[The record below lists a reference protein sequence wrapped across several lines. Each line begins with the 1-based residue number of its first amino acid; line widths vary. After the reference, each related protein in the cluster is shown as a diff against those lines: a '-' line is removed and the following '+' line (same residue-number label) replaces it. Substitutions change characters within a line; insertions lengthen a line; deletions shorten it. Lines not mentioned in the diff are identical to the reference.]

1 MVWQTFPFYLL
12 HRDEH
17 MSAGFW
23 EIYAPDKAA
32 KKQQQK
38 KKAVKPD
45 LKGGHRVNPSSLLD
59 PELGVQESAHL
70 DGIFKIVNR

>member
-1 MVWQTFPFYLL
+1 
-12 HRDEH
+12 

-32 KKQQQK
+32 KKQ
-38 KKAVKPD
+38 KKAVKLD
-45 LKGGHRVNPSSLLD
+45 LKGGRRVNSSSLLD

-70 DGIFKIVNR
+70 DGIFKIDNR